1 MAVFVDYD
9 HTGISNQQGNI
20 PVLKDQDALSN
31 AIKLW
36 LCSFRGE
43 RLYRPTK
50 GGFVVGSLMKPMSE
64 DRANDI
70 EKAIRTGLRTDFQ
83 PSVEVT
89 KCTVVPDYESNCY
102 YIHVEGRCPAFKS
115 SVYTD
120 TTLNNLYK

>member
-9 HTGISNQQGNI
+9 HTGISNQRGNI

-43 RLYRPTK
+43 RLYRPTR

-64 DRANDI
+64 DRANEI

-83 PSVEVT
+83 PSVEVA